1 MQLLRPRSRP
11 VVTYVLIALNV
22 LLYVITAA
30 QATSLTSNQNSEVFV
45 DLAMLGILVEHGD
58 YWRLITATFLHFG
71 LTHLAVNML
80 SLYLIGSS
88 VEQAL
93 GRWRYLA
100 VYLVSGL
107 GGSLA
112 VLLFT
117 PNVWSAG
124 ASGAVFGL
132 LGAAAVLMI
141 RHKQNLNAL
150 IGILVL
156 NLAISFM
163 PGISMAA
170 HLGGLAV
177 GAALTYGLVAG
188 RQLRR

>member
-30 QATSLTSNQNSEVFV
+30 QASSLTSNQNSEVFV

-80 SLYLIGSS
+80 SLYLMGSS

-141 RHKQNLNAL
+141 RNKQNLNAL

-188 RQLRR
+188 KKLRR